1 MTAVSEPKRKF
12 NSKLKVIPI
21 ILIVVVAVVVSWQVY
36 GPSSN
41 APNAKVAL
49 TLIGANGRQKNL
61 TLNELISLDSYSS
74 FGGYIN
80 DNIND
85 ENMSTYG
92 NYTGCAY
99 FDSFELNRR
108 YLKQ

>member
-1 MTAVSEPKRKF
+1 MNKQMTAVSEPKRKF

-41 APNAKVAL
+41 ASNAKVAL

-61 TLNELISLDSYSS
+61 TLTSS
-74 FGGYIN
+74 FP
-80 DNIND
+80 
-85 ENMSTYG
+85 
-92 NYTGCAY
+92 
-99 FDSFELNRR
+99 
-108 YLKQ
+108 